1 MTVADI
7 DEGVLRERARRLLI
21 SGKLPGGDPAVSWA
35 GSGRGEPCCVCQIL
49 VRPDETYVY
58 ATEGGYGYRIK
69 ACSPT
74 ADAVERAS
82 AQSAHPSGTGP
93 VVRLR
98 TADALP

>member
-49 VRPDETYVY
+49 VRPDEIGFDLSFRMPQREV
-58 ATEGGYGYRIK
+58 ELHMHSRCRI
-69 ACSPT
+69 AWEQ
-74 ADAVERAS
+74 ARAS
-82 AQSAHPSGTGP
+82 RTPS
-93 VVRLR
+93 
-98 TADALP
+98 